1 MDEQKAKRKLQGAIS
16 DLESA
21 WDDFG
26 TVAEEI
32 AAEGIN
38 VLALDCHSDLD
49 IKDILICAME
59 AADA

>member
-1 MDEQKAKRKLQGAIS
+1 MDEHEAKRKLQDAIS

-32 AAEGIN
+32 AAEG
-38 VLALDCHSDLD
+38 VDLLALDCNTVLD
-49 IKDILICAME
+49 VKDILIGAME
-59 AADA
+59 AADG

>member
-1 MDEQKAKRKLQGAIS
+1 MDEHEAKRKLQDAIS

-21 WDDFG
+21 WEEFG

-32 AAEGIN
+32 AAEGVD